1 MVSFHDVSGGDGQDD
16 DGSVPP
22 DFGQEEFRMEGA
34 KAVVHQMVAMTS
46 HIRRMNS
53 VKQLNGH
60 SKASLQVLDDV
71 IEICELQVEALRRVL
86 LEICGSE
93 ERTMQVFDEINEPI
107 SEVIRT
113 LNAKNN

>member
-1 MVSFHDVSGGDGQDD
+1 MDGLGLGDFSMD
-16 DGSVPP
+16 
-22 DFGQEEFRMEGA
+22 GA

-46 HIRRMNS
+46 HIRRLKN
-53 VKQLNGH
+53 VKDLNGH
-60 SKASLQVLDDV
+60 TASSLRVVDDV

-113 LNAKNN
+113 LNSVNN